1 MDNRELVTRLRLIAS
16 TLTGVTI
23 VSTKNNL
30 DRMLGSIQEL
40 ESISAK
46 LEKEA
51 ADGNG
56 G

>member
-1 MDNRELVTRLRLIAS
+1 MDYKEVVTRLRLIAS

-23 VSTKNNL
+23 VSSENNL

-40 ESISAK
+40 KTLASK

-51 ADGNG
+51 ADG
-56 G
+56 